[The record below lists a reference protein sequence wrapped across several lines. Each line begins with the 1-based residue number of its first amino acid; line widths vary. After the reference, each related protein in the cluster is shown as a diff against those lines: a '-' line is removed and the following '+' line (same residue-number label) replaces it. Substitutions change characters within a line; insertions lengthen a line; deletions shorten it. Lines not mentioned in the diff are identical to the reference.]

1 MFCANR
7 LCVFPFSHDLCVYF
21 LRLLFL
27 LCIFLSFLCI
37 SNTTQCYSFTIQPK
51 VNNLNTISSLPPP
64 ILSFILE
71 NNVRGDCNENTNC
84 VQKCDHGNKK
94 TVNAHWTDAEG
105 DLISEDQGEPSD
117 LHFYLHPSQQHHFTS
132 DPHMSEDRTFFFF
145 FPEGPHAQ
153 YADSST
159 PEASDGQWPHQASFQ
174 HRGQQRCS
182 TGHANTP

>member
-1 MFCANR
+1 MLFHFKVSDKNQNLKFMLRHCFFLNVCMFCANR

-94 TVNAHWTDAEG
+94 TG
-105 DLISEDQGEPSD
+105 
-117 LHFYLHPSQQHHFTS
+117 
-132 DPHMSEDRTFFFF
+132 
-145 FPEGPHAQ
+145 
-153 YADSST
+153 
-159 PEASDGQWPHQASFQ
+159 
-174 HRGQQRCS
+174 C
-182 TGHANTP
+182 